1 MYQIARQWKVLLE
14 SATSAYTIVEA
25 RVIRLIGK
33 NSKTDYAT
41 CAEYQQKADAD
52 SAITLHSQIKMA
64 PETAEAFYNDIW
76 SMRGDENSNTRI
88 KQAVLSET
96 KIESEQRRWTVTRW
110 RGPFVL
116 ILNWS
121 EYFMQQSRKTGVFLR
136 ERETKRI
143 EQIGFDSCFIT
154 VSIL

>member
-1 MYQIARQWKVLLE
+1 
-14 SATSAYTIVEA
+14 
-25 RVIRLIGK
+25 
-33 NSKTDYAT
+33 
-41 CAEYQQKADAD
+41 
-52 SAITLHSQIKMA
+52 
-64 PETAEAFYNDIW
+64 
-76 SMRGDENSNTRI
+76 MRGDENSNTRI

-96 KIESEQRRWTVTRW
+96 KTESEQRRWTVTRW

-136 ERETKRI
+136 KRETKRI

>member
-1 MYQIARQWKVLLE
+1 
-14 SATSAYTIVEA
+14 
-25 RVIRLIGK
+25 
-33 NSKTDYAT
+33 
-41 CAEYQQKADAD
+41 
-52 SAITLHSQIKMA
+52 
-64 PETAEAFYNDIW
+64 
-76 SMRGDENSNTRI
+76 MRGDENRNTRI
-88 KQAVLSET
+88 KQAVLPET
-96 KIESEQRRWTVTRW
+96 KTELEHRRWTVTRR

-136 ERETKRI
+136 KRETKRI

>member
-1 MYQIARQWKVLLE
+1 
-14 SATSAYTIVEA
+14 
-25 RVIRLIGK
+25 
-33 NSKTDYAT
+33 
-41 CAEYQQKADAD
+41 
-52 SAITLHSQIKMA
+52 
-64 PETAEAFYNDIW
+64 
-76 SMRGDENSNTRI
+76 MRGDENRNTRI
-88 KQAVLSET
+88 KQAVLPET
-96 KIESEQRRWTVTRW
+96 KTELEHRRWTVTRR